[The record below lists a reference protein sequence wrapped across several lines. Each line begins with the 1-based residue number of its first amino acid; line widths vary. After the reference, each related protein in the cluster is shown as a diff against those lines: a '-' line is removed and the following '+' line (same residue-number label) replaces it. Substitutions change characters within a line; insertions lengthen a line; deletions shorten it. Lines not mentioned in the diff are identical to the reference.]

1 MCQSGDSW
9 HVSMSDVVRECR
21 VCYHT
26 ATMML
31 FLQWLPDDS
40 LIRSVVLCGMFYLFV
55 YSFFIVTAHVLS
67 TLISKLLDI
76 CG

>member
-1 MCQSGDSW
+1 MCQSGDSL
-9 HVSMSDVVRECR
+9 HVSMSDVVLECR

-40 LIRSVVLCGMFYLFV
+40 LIRSVVLCGMV
-55 YSFFIVTAHVLS
+55 FI
-67 TLISKLLDI
+67 
-76 CG
+76 